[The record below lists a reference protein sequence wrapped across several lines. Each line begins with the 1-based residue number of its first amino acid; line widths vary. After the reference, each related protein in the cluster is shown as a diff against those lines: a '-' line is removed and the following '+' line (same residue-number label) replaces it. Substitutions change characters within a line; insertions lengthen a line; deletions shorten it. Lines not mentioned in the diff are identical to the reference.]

1 MACGDGVRLASR
13 LWRPAVKGPAPVLLM
28 RQPYGRAIASTVT
41 YAHPSWYAAHG
52 FLVVIQDVRGRGAS
66 EGEFAGFAQ
75 EAKDGA
81 EAVRWARGL
90 PGANGKVGLYGFSY
104 QGLTQL
110 LIDPGGPGAKADGP
124 IPHAPTSESRD
135 DPLPDCLAPACCGL
149 DERLHWASE
158 GGAHWW
164 GLGLGWALQLAAE
177 GCRRRGDAEGW
188 QQIRTSLEGGAF
200 LRDGLDLL
208 HRHDPGG
215 MGLRWLRRDPHRP
228 ADWPRHPV
236 AAELLRRP
244 MLLIAAWHDP
254 HLRGSLDLWRRARR
268 AGGQPWLRIGAW
280 THLDWRGGLD
290 ALQLAFFR
298 AHLGAAGN
306 AAQPVA
312 PEGAGAHLEPT
323 PADRKGESVVHAASP
338 RLDPQR
344 LSHRCALQAGEDGAW
359 RPATPPQA
367 LAWRLRSAGL
377 AAVRCDEGRLVAEAG
392 WRSQRPQAIAVAAKA
407 AGPEGAASE
416 RGPMDRGDGAAV
428 LAGRADQPLVAL
440 VHDPWRPVP
449 GRGGHLGLEAG
460 LVARDDLDRRADVAC
475 FTSAAL
481 TEPLRLEGI
490 PQLVIAVQADQPG
503 FDLCAALSLLA
514 ADGRTWQ
521 VSTGVARFLGDH
533 CLRLRRRRLQLQPL
547 LRELEPGQRLRLSL
561 AAAAWPQ
568 IGVNPGDGS
577 PWAGPVSPAH
587 RQITLSFELGAARL
601 WMSSMFGAN

>member
-1 MACGDGVRLASR
+1 MACSDGVRLASR
-13 LWRPAVKGPAPVLLM
+13 LWRPAQEGPAPVLLM

-66 EGEFAGFAQ
+66 EGDFAGFAQ
-75 EAKDGA
+75 EARDGA
-81 EAVRWARGL
+81 EAVRWARRL
-90 PGANGKVGLYGFSY
+90 PGANGKVGVYGFSY

-110 LIDPGGPGAKADGP
+110 LIEPGGPSMSQVDPTAQGP
-124 IPHAPTSESRD
+124 SAHGRD

-164 GLGLGWALQLAAE
+164 GLGVGWALQLAAE
-177 GCRRRGDAEGW
+177 GCRRRGDLEGW
-188 QQIRTSLEGGAF
+188 QQIRTSLESGAF

-208 HRHDPGG
+208 QRHDPGG

-228 ADWPRHPV
+228 ADWPRHLV

-244 MLLIAAWHDP
+244 MLLIGAWHDP

-290 ALQLAFFR
+290 QLQLAFFR
-298 AHLGAAGN
+298 AHLDAAGN

-312 PEGAGAHLEPT
+312 PQGSGARQEPSQRHHKAEAGVLAT
-323 PADRKGESVVHAASP
+323 PPPV
-338 RLDPQR
+338 DPQQ
-344 LSHRCALQAGEDGAW
+344 LIHRCALQSTEDGAW

-367 LAWRLRSAGL
+367 LAWRLRSTGL
-377 AAVRCDEGRLVAEAG
+377 AAVRCDEGRLVAEAS
-392 WRSQRPQAIAVAAKA
+392 WRSRRPQANRVAAQA
-407 AGPEGAASE
+407 AGPEDGTNDRMPLE
-416 RGPMDRGDGAAV
+416 RGDGAAA
-428 LAGRADQPLVAL
+428 LARHADPPLAL

-460 LVARDDLDRRADVAC
+460 LVNRDDLDRRADVAC
-475 FTSAAL
+475 FTSAPL
-481 TEPLRLEGI
+481 TEALRLEGI
-490 PQLVIAVQADQPG
+490 PQLVVAVQADQPG

-514 ADGRTWQ
+514 ADGRAWQ
-521 VSTGVARFLGDH
+521 LSTGVARFLGDH
-533 CLRLRRRRLQLQPL
+533 CLRLRRRRLQLQPM

-577 PWAGPVSPAH
+577 PGAGPVSPAH
-587 RQITLSFELGAARL
+587 RQITLSFDLAAARL
-601 WMSSMFGAN
+601 WLSSMFGAN

>member
-13 LWRPAVKGPAPVLLM
+13 LWRPAENGPAPVLLM

-66 EGEFAGFAQ
+66 EGEFAGFEQ
-75 EAKDGA
+75 EARDGA
-81 EAVRWARGL
+81 DAVRWARGL

-110 LIDPGGPGAKADGP
+110 LIDPGASAPKP
-124 IPHAPTSESRD
+124 IAHGRE

-188 QQIRTSLEGGAF
+188 QQIRASLETGVF
-200 LRDGLDLL
+200 LRDGLHLL
-208 HRHDPGG
+208 QRHDPGG
-215 MGLRWLRRDPHRP
+215 MGMGWLRRDPRRGS
-228 ADWPRHPV
+228 DWRRHGV
-236 AAELLRRP
+236 APELLRRP
-244 MLLIAAWHDP
+244 MLVIAAWHDP

-280 THLDWRGGLD
+280 THLDWRGGVD
-290 ALQLAFFR
+290 QLQLAFFR
-298 AHLGAAGN
+298 AHLGSAGN
-306 AAQPVA
+306 AVLPAA
-312 PEGAGAHLEPT
+312 PEAEGAPVQPT
-323 PADRKGESVVHAASP
+323 LAERKRNSIVLATP
-338 RLDPQR
+338 PPLLDPQQ
-344 LSHRCALQAGEDGAW
+344 LIHRCALQVGEDGAW
-359 RPATPPQA
+359 QPPTAPQA

-377 AAVRCDEGRLVAEAG
+377 AAVRCDEGRLVAEASG
-392 WRSQRPQAIAVAAKA
+392 RSRRPKSNPLAVTAARPERTA
-407 AGPEGAASE
+407 AD
-416 RGPMDRGDGAAV
+416 RGPIEPGDTAAV
-428 LAGRADQPLVAL
+428 LARHADLPLAL

-460 LVARDDLDRRADVAC
+460 LVAREDLDRRADVAC
-475 FTSAAL
+475 FTSAPLSEA
-481 TEPLRLEGI
+481 LRLEGI

-503 FDLCAALSLLA
+503 FDLCAALSLLT
-514 ADGRTWQ
+514 ADGRAWQ

-533 CLRLRRRRLQLQPL
+533 CLRLRRRRLQLQPM
-547 LRELEPGQRLRLSL
+547 LRELEPGQRLRLAL

-568 IGVNPGDGS
+568 IGVNPGDGN

-587 RQITLSFELGAARL
+587 RQITLSFDLGAARL
-601 WMSSMFGAN
+601 WISSMFGAN